1 MATPL
6 HPARTAEVKYYVLGG
21 NTNPYLLARV
31 RWPDVGQAITAGC
44 REWQEDIGLFDLPYD
59 PSSAA
64 VTHAEAEAIAAAWG
78 VRLPADASVKSS
90 VLPLIRRM
98 PSNWSNLSPAE
109 KRAWSLEFVVT
120 GPRAEAN
127 RVAPSGRP
135 RRDGWAGPFSRR
147 RSTAAGAERRLHSR
161 VLVGGRAQIHYGRKT
176 VTADL
181 VDVNLGGM
189 HCVVLDTQ
197 AVLEAGG
204 KLEAP
209 LVLEGD
215 AFGGPITLEV
225 GGTVTWHSHTGLGT
239 HFGVAFERL
248 NDEQVERV
256 QRLLVTSGAEQAS

>member
-1 MATPL
+1 MATARQ
-6 HPARTAEVKYYVLGG
+6 PAPAAEVKYYVLGG
-21 NTNPYLLARV
+21 STNPYLLARV

-64 VTHAEAEAIAAAWG
+64 VTVAEASAIAAAWG

-98 PSNWSNLSPAE
+98 PSNWSHLSPAE

-120 GPRAEAN
+120 GPRAEHS
-127 RVAPSGRP
+127 RVTSERHPGRGA
-135 RRDGWAGPFSRR
+135 RATRFGRW
-147 RSTAAGAERRLHSR
+147 RSSATTGERRLHSR

-176 VTADL
+176 VNANL
-181 VDVNLGGM
+181 VDINLGGM

-197 AVLEAGG
+197 AVLETGG

-209 LVLEGD
+209 LVLETD
-215 AFGGPITLEV
+215 AFEGLIILEV
-225 GGTVTWHSHTGLGT
+225 GGTVTWHDHTGLGT

-248 NDEQVERV
+248 NDDQVERV